1 MSTQKLLPILLISLG
16 ALLLLNNF
24 LGVDINLFKLL
35 LSVALIILGVSVLS
49 GSGLR
54 GGTQVDRSHTVLFS
68 EGKNTVRDGAKIERF
83 TTLFGAQKIKVEELH
98 EAGKI
103 LEISTIFGETKLQI
117 PRSMPVHISGN
128 ALFGEI
134 DYPDG
139 ESISFGDRH
148 FDALHDLNQPVL
160 QIQAQAYFGSIKIRL
175 V

>member
-1 MSTQKLLPILLISLG
+1 MATSKLLPILLICVG
-16 ALLLLNNF
+16 GLLLLNNF
-24 LGVDINLFKLL
+24 LGIDINLFKLL
-35 LSVALIILGVSVLS
+35 LSVGLVVLGVSVLS

-54 GGTQVDRSHTVLFS
+54 GAQVDRSHTVMFS
-68 EGKNTVRDGAKIERF
+68 EGKNTVRDGAKVERF
-83 TTLFGAQKIKVEELH
+83 STLFGSQKIKVEELH
-98 EAGKI
+98 GGGKI

-117 PRSMPVHISGN
+117 PRSLPIHISGN

-160 QIQAQAYFGSIKIRL
+160 HIQAQAYFGSIKISL

>member
-1 MSTQKLLPILLISLG
+1 MSTTKLLPILLISLG
-16 ALLLLNNF
+16 ALLLLNNI
-24 LGVDINLFKLL
+24 LGVDLNFFKLG
-35 LSVALIILGVSVLS
+35 LSVILIVLGISVLS
-49 GSGLR
+49 GSRDGA
-54 GGTQVDRSHTVLFS
+54 QVDRSHTVMFS
-68 EGKNTVRDGAKIERF
+68 EGKNTVRDGAKTERF

-103 LEISTIFGETKLQI
+103 LEISTIFGETKLQV
-117 PRSMPVHISGN
+117 PRSLPFHISGN
-128 ALFGEI
+128 AMFGEI

-160 QIQAQAYFGSIKIRL
+160 HIQAQAYFGSIKIYL